1 TPLSVRNNDFNGN
14 TPAGKQVAGALSDA
28 TTIGVAGNLNVNPS
42 YVNSAASNFH
52 LNASSGVI
60 DKGNNAD
67 AATLSVDYDG
77 SPRIQDGKNLC
88 NPVVDMGEF
97 EFPQPDA
104 DGDGTEDCADP
115 CPLDPLNDQD
125 GDGICAGNAFHA
137 PKTGK
142 NDNCPAVANPSQT
155 DTDGDGTGDACDVCP
170 GDALNDQDGDGICAG
185 SGFRSPKTGDH
196 DNCPTVANANQA
208 NTDGDAFGDVCDVC
222 PGDPLDD
229 QDGDGICAGSG
240 FKAPKTGDHDN
251 CPTIPNP
258 GQADADHDAIGDA
271 CDSCPDDAMNDQDG
285 DGRCAGSGFSTP
297 KNGDHD
303 NCPTV
308 SNPAQDYGDGDGIG
322 DVCHSCAGD
331 EQNDADGDGICAG
344 CGFRSPKTGDHDN
357 CPTVYYP
364 GQSNADGD
372 AFGDACDPCPGDA
385 QNDADNDGIC
395 NGNGFNPPKT
405 GDRDNRP
412 TVQNP

>member
-104 DGDGTEDCADP
+104 DGDGTEDCADH

-125 GDGICAGNAFHA
+125 GDGICAGNAFNP

-142 NDNCPAVANPSQT
+142 NDNCPTLANPDQADCDGD
-155 DTDGDGTGDACDVCP
+155 DTDRACDP
-170 GDALNDQDGDGICAG
+170 RRHG
-185 SGFRSPKTGDH
+185 P
-196 DNCPTVANANQA
+196 
-208 NTDGDAFGDVCDVC
+208 
-222 PGDPLDD
+222 
-229 QDGDGICAGSG
+229 
-240 FKAPKTGDHDN
+240 
-251 CPTIPNP
+251 PNK
-258 GQADADHDAIGDA
+258 Q
-271 CDSCPDDAMNDQDG
+271 
-285 DGRCAGSGFSTP
+285 
-297 KNGDHD
+297 
-303 NCPTV
+303 
-308 SNPAQDYGDGDGIG
+308 YG
-322 DVCHSCAGD
+322 H
-331 EQNDADGDGICAG
+331 GICAG
-344 CGFRSPKTGDHDN
+344 CGS
-357 CPTVYYP
+357 
-364 GQSNADGD
+364 
-372 AFGDACDPCPGDA
+372 
-385 QNDADNDGIC
+385 
-395 NGNGFNPPKT
+395 
-405 GDRDNRP
+405 
-412 TVQNP
+412 